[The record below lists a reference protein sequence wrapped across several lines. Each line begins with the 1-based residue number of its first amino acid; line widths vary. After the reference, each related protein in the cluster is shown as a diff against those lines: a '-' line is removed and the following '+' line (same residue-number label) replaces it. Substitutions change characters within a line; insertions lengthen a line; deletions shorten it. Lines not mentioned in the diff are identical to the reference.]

1 VAAKRLRPDGGDQDF
16 GFLSSDNDAETKSP
30 EIDFGFTESNSEP
43 PTAVV
48 KEFNTPADFEQPDS
62 EKGPGENAIPLET
75 AIQPATAI
83 QVSDAIAPSMNA
95 ASKPASLPTPK
106 DTSPKIPTPPPGA
119 VNSAAT
125 PGSARPAS
133 VPVSAAVPE
142 HVKSASSTTIETPG
156 SDTSMRNK
164 IAGSESAEQRTTTFP
179 DSESRKGTGSKLSAG
194 LLGYAI
200 ALTLL
205 LLGLLLTG
213 RLSLT
218 GNAVLES
225 LPDLRPLAP
234 NEFRKIEDGAELPKG
249 HVLKM
254 GESRRFGD
262 VVVTPVKLTKEPLK
276 FQGFLSGEI
285 NEKLTSQPVLKLWLN
300 FESVADD
307 YAYPP
312 FDSGLMSNRTP
323 PYSRDETTL
332 ANSFLTIFAPS
343 QDSATTRKLNYLH
356 TMDDN
361 FVIAGQNSAKVLQPG
376 ESMTTF
382 IAASENDNDP
392 ATDESTQFVWRIQFR
407 KGVNVSSGNGVTT
420 LIDVKFSGAD
430 IDKAG

>member
-1 VAAKRLRPDGGDQDF
+1 MAAKRARPDGGDHDF
-16 GFLSSDNDAETKSP
+16 GFLSTCNDAEAKSSP
-30 EIDFGFTESNSEP
+30 VVFGFPEANSEL
-43 PTAVV
+43 
-48 KEFNTPADFEQPDS
+48 PA
-62 EKGPGENAIPLET
+62 A
-75 AIQPATAI
+75 AIQQFSTSADSQHHDSDIASAENVIPVAMPAPA
-83 QVSDAIAPSMNA
+83 SDAIARSANAVSTPTSVQSPNDTAPCCRLAPAVSVNSSSHANPEKPVVASVA
-95 ASKPASLPTPK
+95 ASVPER
-106 DTSPKIPTPPPGA
+106 
-119 VNSAAT
+119 VNSASS
-125 PGSARPAS
+125 G
-133 VPVSAAVPE
+133 AVELPKGE
-142 HVKSASSTTIETPG
+142 
-156 SDTSMRNK
+156 TSMRK
-164 IAGSESAEQRTTTFP
+164 EIESSESAEQRTIRQP
-179 DSESRKGTGSKLSAG
+179 KDESSKGSSKFSAG

-200 ALTLL
+200 ALTALL
-205 LLGLLLTG
+205 FGLLFTG

-249 HVLKM
+249 HVLNL

-276 FQGFLSGEI
+276 FQGFLNGEI
-285 NEKLTSQPVLKLWLN
+285 NEKLTSRPVLKLWLN

-312 FDSGLMSNRTP
+312 FDAGLMSNRTP
-323 PYSRDETTL
+323 PYSNDETTL

-343 QDSATTRKLNYLH
+343 QDSASSIKLNYLH
-356 TMDDN
+356 TMDNN
-361 FVIAGQNSAKVLQPG
+361 FVIADQNSAKVLQPG
-376 ESMTTF
+376 ESMMTF
-382 IAASENDNDP
+382 IAASESDNDP
-392 ATDESTQFVWRIQFR
+392 AIEENTQCVWRIQFR

>member
-1 VAAKRLRPDGGDQDF
+1 VAAKRERPDGGDQDF
-16 GFLSSDNDAETKSP
+16 AFLSSGNDAEAKSTP
-30 EIDFGFTESNSEP
+30 VEVGFPESNSELP
-43 PTAVV
+43 AAAVRQ
-48 KEFNTPADFEQPDS
+48 FSTSADSQHPDS
-62 EKGPGENAIPLET
+62 EEAPAKNVIPVAMPAPVSNAIAASVNAAITPTSVHTPNDT
-75 AIQPATAI
+75 APKSPMAPE
-83 QVSDAIAPSMNA
+83 VSFNLTSSANPQKPAIASVPA
-95 ASKPASLPTPK
+95 AVSER
-106 DTSPKIPTPPPGA
+106 
-119 VNSAAT
+119 VNSA
-125 PGSARPAS
+125 S
-133 VPVSAAVPE
+133 SAALESP
-142 HVKSASSTTIETPG
+142 KGET
-156 SDTSMRNK
+156 SVMKKTES
-164 IAGSESAEQRTTTFP
+164 SESAEQRTTTLP
-179 DSESRKGTGSKLSAG
+179 EDVSRKSSSKLSAG

-200 ALTLL
+200 ALTAL
-205 LLGLLLTG
+205 LLGLLFTG

-249 HVLKM
+249 HVLKL

-276 FQGFLSGEI
+276 FQGFLNGEI

-312 FDSGLMSNRTP
+312 FDAGLMSNRTP
-323 PYSRDETTL
+323 PYSKDETTL
-332 ANSFLTIFAPS
+332 ANSFLTIFSPS
-343 QDSATTRKLNYLH
+343 QDAATTRKLNYLH
-356 TMDDN
+356 TMDNN
-361 FVIAGQNSAKVLQPG
+361 FVIADQNSAKVLQPG
-376 ESMTTF
+376 ESMMTF
-382 IAASENDNDP
+382 IAASESDSDP
-392 ATDESTQFVWRIQFR
+392 AIDESTQCVWRIQFR

>member
-1 VAAKRLRPDGGDQDF
+1 VAAKRVQPDGGDQDF
-16 GFLSSDNDAETKSP
+16 GFLSSANDAETDSGAV
-30 EIDFGFTESNSEP
+30 DFGFTESRSPSPAASFEQFSTLADP
-43 PTAVV
+43 EETDFDAATADAVA
-48 KEFNTPADFEQPDS
+48 PADS
-62 EKGPGENAIPLET
+62 VA
-75 AIQPATAI
+75 PA
-83 QVSDAIAPSMNA
+83 VNA
-95 ASKPASLPTPK
+95 ASKPVSAPAP
-106 DTSPKIPTPPPGA
+106 IPQPQ
-119 VNSAAT
+119 
-125 PGSARPAS
+125 
-133 VPVSAAVPE
+133 VSAAAATIPAATVAPTPNTPTPVAAPRAAAVKPTATKAPTAAVPKPSKPEMAPTSGTDQESSPAEQPAPVVPE
-142 HVKSASSTTIETPG
+142 TADK
-156 SDTSMRNK
+156 
-164 IAGSESAEQRTTTFP
+164 
-179 DSESRKGTGSKLSAG
+179 KGNGKLSAG

-218 GNAVLES
+218 GNSVLES

-234 NEFRKIEDGAELPKG
+234 NEFRKIEEGAELPEG
-249 HVLKM
+249 HVLNL

-285 NEKLTSQPVLKLWLN
+285 NEKLTTQPVLKLWLN

-323 PYSRDETTL
+323 PYSTDSTTL
-332 ANSFLTIFAPS
+332 ANSFLTIFVPS

-356 TMDDN
+356 TLDNN
-361 FVIAGQNSAKVLQPG
+361 FVIVDQNSAKVLQPG
-376 ESMTTF
+376 ESMLSF
-382 IAASENDNDP
+382 IAASETDNDV
-392 ATDESTQFVWRIQFR
+392 ATDETTQFVWRIQFR
-407 KGVNVSSGNGVTT
+407 KGVHVSSGNGVTT

>member
-1 VAAKRLRPDGGDQDF
+1 MSTVFGGNTVAAKRTRPDGGDQDF
-16 GFLSSDNDAETKSP
+16 GFLSSGNEAETESASLAL
-30 EIDFGFTESNSEP
+30 DSTESSSGSP
-43 PTAVV
+43 AAAFDQ
-48 KEFNTPADFEQPDS
+48 FNKQVDSEQPDFDKATRDAVTS
-62 EKGPGENAIPLET
+62 
-75 AIQPATAI
+75 PAA
-83 QVSDAIAPSMNA
+83 APTTA
-95 ASKPASLPTPK
+95 ASAAPLTTLKSAVP
-106 DTSPKIPTPPPGA
+106 SPP
-119 VNSAAT
+119 
-125 PGSARPAS
+125 S
-133 VPVSAAVPE
+133 VPVSAVADSNTAQPVTTTAAQ
-142 HVKSASSTTIETPG
+142 VAATSSSPVVSQAIESPI
-156 SDTSMRNK
+156 D
-164 IAGSESAEQRTTTFP
+164 SESTESPTSPSAEN
-179 DSESRKGTGSKLSAG
+179 ESRKGGSSTLSIG

-205 LLGLLLTG
+205 LVGLIITG

-276 FQGFLSGEI
+276 FQGFLSGKV

-312 FDSGLMSNRTP
+312 FDAGLMSNRTP
-323 PYSRDETTL
+323 PFSRDATTL
-332 ANSFLTIFAPS
+332 ANSFLTIFTPS

-361 FVIAGQNSAKVLQPG
+361 FVIVDQNSAKVLERG
-376 ESMTTF
+376 ESMMTF

-392 ATDESTQFVWRIQFR
+392 PTDESTQFVWRIQFR

>member
-1 VAAKRLRPDGGDQDF
+1 MAAKRARPDGGDQDF
-16 GFLSSDNDAETKSP
+16 GFLSSGSEAETEP
-30 EIDFGFTESNSEP
+30 APVDFGFTESSSRSP
-43 PTAVV
+43 AAA
-48 KEFNTPADFEQPDS
+48 FDQSNTQSDIEHPDFEEAP
-62 EKGPGENAIPLET
+62 AAAVIP
-75 AIQPATAI
+75 PAAAPP
-83 QVSDAIAPSMNA
+83 VSTGVTFSGTA
-95 ASKPASLPTPK
+95 ASS
-106 DTSPKIPTPPPGA
+106 
-119 VNSAAT
+119 
-125 PGSARPAS
+125 PAS
-133 VPVSAAVPE
+133 VATSKEAVPTISTPPSVPDTAVASSITVKPVVASTAAVTSPE
-142 HVKSASSTTIETPG
+142 KSAMSPTIEAIK
-156 SDTSMRNK
+156 N
-164 IAGSESAEQRTTTFP
+164 SESAEQPTAAF
-179 DSESRKGTGSKLSAG
+179 SEGESRTGSDSKLSAG

-225 LPDLRPLAP
+225 LPDLRPLPP
-234 NEFRKIEDGAELPKG
+234 NEFRRIEEGAELPKG
-249 HVLKM
+249 HVLKL

-262 VVVTPVKLTKEPLK
+262 VVVTPVKLTKDSLK

-285 NEKLTSQPVLKLWLN
+285 NEKLTTQPVLKLWLN

-323 PYSRDETTL
+323 PYSKDGTTL
-332 ANSFLTIFAPS
+332 ANSFLKIFVPS

-356 TMDDN
+356 TLDNN
-361 FVIAGQNSAKVLQPG
+361 FVIADQNSAKVLQPG
-376 ESMTTF
+376 ESMLTF
-382 IAASENDNDP
+382 IAASENDNDV
-392 ATDESTQFVWRIQFR
+392 ATNNSTQFVWRIQFR

-430 IDKAG
+430 IEKAG